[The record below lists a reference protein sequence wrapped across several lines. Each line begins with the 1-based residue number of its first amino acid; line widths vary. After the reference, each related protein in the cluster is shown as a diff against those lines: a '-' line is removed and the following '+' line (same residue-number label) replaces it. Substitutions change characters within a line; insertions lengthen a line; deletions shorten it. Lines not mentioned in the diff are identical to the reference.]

1 VRSALGNS
9 PQANWSH
16 MNVEAEKAILG
27 LILMEN
33 SSYFEVTEQLSI
45 GDFGLDSHRKIFGSI
60 AGLLEDRQ
68 HVDIITLSNKLRET
82 RELETIGGV
91 AYLSGL
97 TDGIPRHFDP
107 KNYVDIVLKKS
118 QLRKVVSICDR
129 IGVRAMDGAETPDQL
144 LAEMQ
149 SEALDISADAPGEM
163 QRASAILPKVLVE
176 IEEQRKID
184 RSQKTVGFTTGVPG
198 LDERTC
204 GLYPNEYTIISG
216 DTGGGKTA
224 FATQISLANLR
235 KDIPVLWF
243 SLEMTKEQLIRRC
256 FAPMSE
262 FLRAKDIRDP
272 RSLNVTDY
280 LELKNV
286 SKKLAELPL
295 WVDDNSRLSLDKI
308 LARARLA
315 IARYGVRIIVLDY
328 LQIVEVPDVKDDVQR
343 LDRVTYRL
351 RDLAK
356 TEKGVHVIALSQHS
370 YGEDSKGK
378 KRLKGSSSLMQSC
391 QNLFELRT
399 EEESS
404 DAEIAIRKQ
413 REGRRGRVSCRY
425 DADSLSFVA

>member
-1 VRSALGNS
+1 
-9 PQANWSH
+9 
-16 MNVEAEKAILG
+16 
-27 LILMEN
+27 
-33 SSYFEVTEQLSI
+33 
-45 GDFGLDSHRKIFGSI
+45 
-60 AGLLEDRQ
+60 
-68 HVDIITLSNKLRET
+68 
-82 RELETIGGV
+82 
-91 AYLSGL
+91 
-97 TDGIPRHFDP
+97 
-107 KNYVDIVLKKS
+107 
-118 QLRKVVSICDR
+118 
-129 IGVRAMDGAETPDQL
+129 
-144 LAEMQ
+144 
-149 SEALDISADAPGEM
+149 
-163 QRASAILPKVLVE
+163 
-176 IEEQRKID
+176 
-184 RSQKTVGFTTGVPG
+184 
-198 LDERTC
+198 
-204 GLYPNEYTIISG
+204 
-216 DTGGGKTA
+216 
-224 FATQISLANLR
+224 
-235 KDIPVLWF
+235 
-243 SLEMTKEQLIRRC
+243 
-256 FAPMSE
+256 MSE